1 MAYLY
6 LILAFTLNAAGNVL
20 LKEGSLKPID
30 FSNWQLFGGLL
41 LFGANAL
48 FYVLALK
55 TLPLSVAYPT
65 MVAMSF
71 LIVLTYAYFRLEEGM
86 NVINL
91 LGYALI
97 IFGVLLAV
105 SFKG

>member
-6 LILAFTLNAAGNVL
+6 LALAFLLNASGNIL
-20 LKEGSLKPID
+20 LKEGSAHPI
-30 FSNWQLFGGLL
+30 STGNWQLILGLV

-55 TLPLSVAYPT
+55 TLPLSIAYPT

-71 LIVLTYAYFRLEEGM
+71 LIVLTYAYFRLGEGFGWL
-86 NVINL
+86 NI
-91 LGYALI
+91 LGYVLI
-97 IFGVLLAV
+97 IAGVVLAV
-105 SFKG
+105 WRS